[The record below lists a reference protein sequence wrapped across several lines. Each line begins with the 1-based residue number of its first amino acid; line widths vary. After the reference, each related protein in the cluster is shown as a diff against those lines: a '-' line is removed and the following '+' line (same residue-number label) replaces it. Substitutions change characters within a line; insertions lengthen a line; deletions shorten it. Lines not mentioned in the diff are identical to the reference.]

1 MISTPKTL
9 NEFLERFGYPT
20 EGYPD
25 FPLEKRQV
33 IALLSRVF
41 GAIDVGQVVR
51 CGLSTY
57 AGARVAMSRS
67 SSGKGA
73 PLTKLTLPD
82 LPVTAFRA
90 DKNCSWYK
98 KLAAAS
104 APLEHLLENTSP
116 VVSRAHDLYC
126 GSVASALT
134 FSDFERFRPLYGRVL
149 ARGCESVKSMLR
161 LCDDDA
167 LFVNALAPDFIAKKR
182 CGAVFFEIDRGTE
195 IGRTV
200 GRKFLDY
207 AEILQN
213 LSAEEM
219 SETVVFVSAFN
230 SRKERTDVYVRGCT
244 TVAGA
249 GTEAFGNLCEKA
261 AVSLR
266 GRTEDVFSREEFLSC
281 ALKGLRFIIVSGLDS
296 WIPDRLD
303 EILAKESGRLSFML
317 SPALRDCG
325 RIGEYP
331 VGSLTRK
338 TDADTITFPCVVL
351 PTSDV
356 GTNSSAIIYENIS
369 ADPCGRERA
378 VRLLSSRDF
387 IRPKAGEG
395 AFLVMEIEA
404 EEDAEQLL
412 MEVAR
417 RDAVK
422 YPATDFQFSYL
433 LSGGLYRA
441 FRIVANGDKMPTYD
455 NIGHGFIF
463 RIGDRYYLPKSD
475 EIFTLTYRKGIET
488 VAKSASF

>member
-33 IALLSRVF
+33 TALLSRVF

-57 AGARVAMSRS
+57 VGARSMMSRI
-67 SSGKGA
+67 SSGKNA
-73 PLTKLTLPD
+73 PLAKLTLPD

-104 APLEHLLENTSP
+104 APFEHLVGNASP
-116 VVSRAHDLYC
+116 VVGRAHDLYC
-126 GSVASALT
+126 SSVASALT

-149 ARGCESVKSMLR
+149 VRGCDSVKAMLR
-161 LCDDDA
+161 LYDDDA

-182 CGAVFFEIDRGTE
+182 CGAVFFEVDRGTE
-195 IGRTV
+195 KAQTV

-207 AEILQN
+207 AEVLQN
-213 LSAEEM
+213 VSAEEM

-230 SRKERTDVYVRGCT
+230 SRKERTEVYVRGCT
-244 TVAGA
+244 TVNNAVA
-249 GTEAFGNLCEKA
+249 TVFGDLCEMA
-261 AVSLR
+261 CSSLR
-266 GRTEDVFSREEFLSC
+266 RRTEGVFTREEFLSC
-281 ALKGLRFIIVSGLDS
+281 ALKGLRFMIAPGLDS
-296 WIPDRLD
+296 WIPDKID

-317 SPALRDCG
+317 SPALRVCG

-338 TDADTITFPCVVL
+338 ADVDTITFPCVVL

-387 IRPKAGEG
+387 IRPRAGEN
-395 AFLVMEIEA
+395 AFLVMEIES
-404 EEDAEQLL
+404 EKDAEQLL

-463 RIGDRYYLPKSD
+463 RTRDRYYLPKSD
-475 EIFTLTYRKGIET
+475 EVFTSTYRKGIET
-488 VAKSASF
+488 VAKTASF